1 MHRQKKGIEMATSG
15 PKKERKKLG
24 TKYKLAGSLF
34 KKAYMKEFG
43 AYTPTAESKK
53 SAKLYGK
60 AFKALGQSISISAKK
75 VDKSLGAKLKNV
87 WKQEI

>member
-1 MHRQKKGIEMATSG
+1 MSSG
-15 PKKERKKLG
+15 PKVRKKLG

-34 KKAYMKEFG
+34 KKAYKKEFG

-60 AFKALGQSISISAKK
+60 AFKALGQSIFIS
-75 VDKSLGAKLKNV
+75 LKNAPTGKDV
-87 WKQEI
+87 TKALKNIWSNPK